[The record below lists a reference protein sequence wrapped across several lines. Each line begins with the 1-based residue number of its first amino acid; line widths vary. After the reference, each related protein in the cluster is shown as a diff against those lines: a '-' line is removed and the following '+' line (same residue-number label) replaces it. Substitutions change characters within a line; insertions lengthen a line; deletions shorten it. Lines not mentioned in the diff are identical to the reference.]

1 VTVPLKPE
9 VSFFI
14 KLGSN
19 SELSEA
25 EDAQLNDVL
34 DQDFNWDLE
43 IAKRKKRWK
52 AKEEELRA
60 EAKSQKPPDSEENLS
75 LEVRPTWGRVA
86 DPHSFTCYLS
96 R

>member
-1 VTVPLKPE
+1 
-9 VSFFI
+9 
-14 KLGSN
+14 
-19 SELSEA
+19 
-25 EDAQLNDVL
+25 VL

-75 LEVRPTWGRVA
+75 LEVRRPSGNSLLECGYDSTHLITPCTIRLVLRIQIR
-86 DPHSFTCYLS
+86 DPVHF
-96 R
+96 

>member
-1 VTVPLKPE
+1 
-9 VSFFI
+9 
-14 KLGSN
+14 
-19 SELSEA
+19 
-25 EDAQLNDVL
+25 VL

-75 LEVRPTWGRVA
+75 LEVRRPTW
-86 DPHSFTCYLS
+86 SLCL
-96 R
+96 